1 MKRREERKQAQW
13 RRQKVVRE
21 RAMKV
26 KKVEKERRTLVWM
39 KDESVGEG
47 EEWQQCLW
55 EERK

>member
-26 KKVEKERRTLVWM
+26 KKVEKERRTLVRM
-39 KDESVGEG
+39 KERLKMNKDSEG
-47 EEWQQCLW
+47 G
-55 EERK
+55 